1 MTEKYKIPTKNY
13 VNIRPNN
20 YNVSPKSKNAKLEAT
35 YGRAT
40 STKTKGEKKKQCIEN
55 YSLSNTKTTNKYGWK
70 KSFKV
75 LFY

>member
-20 YNVSPKSKNAKLEAT
+20 YNITPKSKHAKLEAT

-40 STKTKGEKKKQCIEN
+40 NTKTKGERKKMYRKLYLEQHEN
-55 YSLSNTKTTNKYGWK
+55 H
-70 KSFKV
+70 
-75 LFY
+75 